1 MCVCVSFIWFN
12 FVKTRLFL
20 LCSFHLFFFVIHKF
34 GRPRFCFFLMSV
46 GFSLRFV
53 ERLSS
58 RFVFYFEFSLWMRK
72 PFSKFGNFIHI
83 VCIYIMYV
91 CMCLYMYIYT
101 YIFSGLRFYIKSLEE
116 KIKYGRQ
123 LSKKDKREE
132 NTY

>member
-46 GFSLRFV
+46 GFSLGFV

-83 VCIYIMYV
+83 VCIYMYV
-91 CMCLYMYIYT
+91 SIYVYMYIYFFRIAVL
-101 YIFSGLRFYIKSLEE
+101 Y
-116 KIKYGRQ
+116 KIVR
-123 LSKKDKREE
+123 RENKIRSATE
-132 NTY
+132 